1 MSRFFGVIEQSTY
14 PGFYAVAV
22 HSVIEYKTFSAF
34 YTGIKGT
41 ILISASALKVFYFSI
56 KKEGKK
62 MEIVFQFILLVIGF
76 AALIKGADFFVDGA
90 AGVADKFGIPQII
103 IGLTIVAIG
112 TSAPEAAVSITSAIK
127 GSASLAV
134 GNVLGSNIIN
144 VLLILGL
151 TAVIKP
157 IKMQASTYKYELPF
171 VMFSTVLLAVLA
183 IIGGSINFVDGIILC
198 VFLALFFVY
207 LFKSAKSGKTD
218 LVEMPKEG
226 DANAKSKP
234 IWLLIL
240 LILIGGAMIVI
251 GSNLT
256 VDSAS
261 FIAAK
266 FGMSER
272 LIGLTIVAFGTS
284 LPELVTSAVA
294 AKKGNSDI
302 AIGNIVG
309 SNIFNILFI
318 LGITA
323 LITNVPF
330 AMNFTF
336 DAAVALA
343 ALVLLFILVSNKE
356 KTLKRWGGAVMLA
369 SYAAY
374 FAYILVK

>member
-1 MSRFFGVIEQSTY
+1 
-14 PGFYAVAV
+14 
-22 HSVIEYKTFSAF
+22 
-34 YTGIKGT
+34 
-41 ILISASALKVFYFSI
+41 
-56 KKEGKK
+56 

-103 IGLTIVAIG
+103 IGLTIVALG
-112 TSAPEAAVSITSAIK
+112 TSAPEAAVSITSALK

-134 GNVLGSNIIN
+134 GNVLGSNIMN

-157 IKMQASTYKYELPF
+157 IKMQVSTYKYELPF
-171 VMFSTVLLAVLA
+171 VMFVTVLLAVLA

-198 VFLALFFVY
+198 VFLVLFFVY

-218 LVEMPKEG
+218 LVEMPEEG
-226 DANAKSKP
+226 DANAKPKP

-240 LILIGGAMIVI
+240 LILLGGAMIVI

-323 LITNVPF
+323 LITNIPF

-343 ALVLLFILVSNKE
+343 ALVLLFVLVSNKE
-356 KTLKRWGGAVMLA
+356 KTFKRWGGAVMLA